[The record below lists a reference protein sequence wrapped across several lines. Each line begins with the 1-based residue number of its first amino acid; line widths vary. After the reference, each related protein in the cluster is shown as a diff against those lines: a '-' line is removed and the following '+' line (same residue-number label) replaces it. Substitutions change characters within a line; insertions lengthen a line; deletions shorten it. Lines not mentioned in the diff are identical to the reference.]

1 MKKKVIKLT
10 ESELVKMIQRIVK
23 EDSGMSMMS
32 NEADPIIIMRIN
44 IEDLTSKKMSFYE
57 YEVEDDYL
65 TLFSDEYDIAIMY
78 DGQFKDVDNPERYIY
93 KPMNEYARE
102 IFAQI
107 I

>member
-1 MKKKVIKLT
+1 
-10 ESELVKMIQRIVK
+10 MIQRIVK

-44 IEDLTSKKMSFYE
+44 IEDLTSKKISFYE

-78 DGQFKDVDNPERYIY
+78 DGQFKDADNPERYIY

>member
-10 ESELVKMIQRIVK
+10 ESELINMIQRIIK
-23 EDSGMSMMS
+23 EDSSMSMMS
-32 NEADPIIIMRIN
+32 DDADPIIIMRIN
-44 IEDLTSKKMSFYE
+44 TEDLTSKKMSFYE
-57 YEVEDDYL
+57 YEVEDGYL

-78 DGQFKDVDNPERYIY
+78 DGQFKDADNPDRYIY

-102 IFAQI
+102 VFAEI

>member
-32 NEADPIIIMRIN
+32 DEADPIIIMRIN
-44 IEDLTSKKMSFYE
+44 TEDLTSKKMSFYE
-57 YEVEDDYL
+57 YEAEDGYL
-65 TLFSDEYDIAIMY
+65 TLFSDEYEINIMY
-78 DGQFKDVDNPERYIY
+78 DGQFKDAEYPERYIY

>member
-1 MKKKVIKLT
+1 
-10 ESELVKMIQRIVK
+10 
-23 EDSGMSMMS
+23 
-32 NEADPIIIMRIN
+32 MRIN

-78 DGQFKDVDNPERYIY
+78 DGQFKDADNPERYIY

>member
-32 NEADPIIIMRIN
+32 DDADPIMIMRIN
-44 IEDLTSKKMSFYE
+44 SEDLTSKKMSFYE
-57 YEVEDDYL
+57 YEAEDGYL

-78 DGQFKDVDNPERYIY
+78 DGQFRDADHPERYVY
-93 KPMNEYARE
+93 KPMNKYARE
-102 IFAQI
+102 VFSEI

>member
-44 IEDLTSKKMSFYE
+44 IEDLTSKKISFYE

-78 DGQFKDVDNPERYIY
+78 DGQFKDADNPERYIY

-102 IFAQI
+102 IFSQI

>member
-32 NEADPIIIMRIN
+32 NDADPIIIMRIN
-44 IEDLTSKKMSFYE
+44 KEDLTSKKMSFYE
-57 YEVEDDYL
+57 YEAEDGYL

-78 DGQFKDVDNPERYIY
+78 DGQFRDADHPERYIY
-93 KPMNEYARE
+93 KPMNKYARE
-102 IFAQI
+102 VFSEI

>member
-23 EDSGMSMMS
+23 EDSSMSMMS
-32 NEADPIIIMRIN
+32 DDVDPIIIMRIN
-44 IEDLTSKKMSFYE
+44 TEDLTSKKMSFYE
-57 YEVEDDYL
+57 YEVEDGYL
-65 TLFSDEYDIAIMY
+65 SLFNDEYDIAIMY
-78 DGQFKDVDNPERYIY
+78 DGQFKDADNPDRYIY
-93 KPMNEYARE
+93 KPMNQYARD

>member
-32 NEADPIIIMRIN
+32 NDADPIIIMRIN
-44 IEDLTSKKMSFYE
+44 KEDLTSKKMSFYE
-57 YEVEDDYL
+57 YEAEDGYL

-78 DGQFKDVDNPERYIY
+78 DGQFRDADHPERYVY
-93 KPMNEYARE
+93 KPMNKYARE
-102 IFAQI
+102 VFSEI

>member
-32 NEADPIIIMRIN
+32 YDADPIIIMRIN
-44 IEDLTSKKMSFYE
+44 SEDLTSKKMSFYE
-57 YEVEDDYL
+57 YEAEDGYL

-78 DGQFKDVDNPERYIY
+78 DGQFRDADHPERYIY
-93 KPMNEYARE
+93 KPMNKYARE
-102 IFAQI
+102 VFSEI

>member
-32 NEADPIIIMRIN
+32 DDADPIIIMRIN
-44 IEDLTSKKMSFYE
+44 SEDLTSKKMSFYE
-57 YEVEDDYL
+57 YEAEDGYL

-78 DGQFKDVDNPERYIY
+78 DGQFRDADHPERYVY
-93 KPMNEYARE
+93 KPMNKYARE
-102 IFAQI
+102 VFSEI

>member
-32 NEADPIIIMRIN
+32 DDADPIIIMRIN
-44 IEDLTSKKMSFYE
+44 SKDLTSKKMSFYE
-57 YEVEDDYL
+57 YEAEDGYL

-78 DGQFKDVDNPERYIY
+78 DGQFRDADHPERYIY
-93 KPMNEYARE
+93 KPMNKYARE
-102 IFAQI
+102 VFSEI

>member
-32 NEADPIIIMRIN
+32 DDADPIIIMRIN
-44 IEDLTSKKMSFYE
+44 REDLTSKKMSFYE
-57 YEVEDDYL
+57 YEAEDGYL
-65 TLFSDEYDIAIMY
+65 TLFSDEHDIAIMY
-78 DGQFKDVDNPERYIY
+78 DGQFRDADHPERYIY
-93 KPMNEYARE
+93 KPMNKYARE
-102 IFAQI
+102 VFSEI

>member
-1 MKKKVIKLT
+1 
-10 ESELVKMIQRIVK
+10 
-23 EDSGMSMMS
+23 MSMMS

-78 DGQFKDVDNPERYIY
+78 DGQFKDADNPERYIY